1 MASFD
6 AKDLCRRLLQADSEA
21 EVTKLIE
28 SSAIMSEPANWR
40 PLDGRETNFNVTSN
54 QASDGGKA
62 LTELM
67 TNMVDAVL
75 MRHAWEQDVDP
86 RSPDAP
92 QTMYDAVDRLVHNLH
107 GGKLTNLGGNDP
119 WLKDFSAKN
128 LVIGVTGAR
137 SRKDGLPCYVFVDNG
152 EGQRPDNFHRT
163 FLSLSAGTKSSIPFV
178 QGKYNMG
185 SSGVLGYCGRRW
197 YKLIVSRRFDGASP
211 WGWTLVRRRPG
222 GANDMPVAEYLSI
235 ADGSERGA
243 IPTFDQDMLYPFR
256 TGTGKQYAD
265 CALRTGTVIK
275 LYDYNVGAK
284 HSGFRGAREA
294 LNENLVETILP
305 FRILDFR
312 WKPDPARGGD
322 RAEGIDARP
331 FYGMEFLLLRQHKE
345 ELRDEEDE
353 ASPTPA
359 GNVAEGE
366 AVHVG
371 DFSSPEVGKVSVYAI
386 PLRAADQQPE
396 WLRKTNN
403 KVFHAVNGQVQF
415 KQTRG
420 FLSTTCKL
428 PALKD
433 RLVVIVDASAMTFGA
448 HNEIWKGDREHVRET
463 TLGQRYKELV
473 AETIRDSKVLKEL
486 QHKIAQQ
493 ELKKATE
500 VQSNALFQ
508 KLVTADPSLA
518 ALLGNREPLI
528 RMPSTGGGAGGDFGV
543 EEFTGRYSPTFLR
556 TEERK
561 GDSVLEIPLNRTRPL
576 ACRTDAENGYLRR
589 TENRGRVVLKDDKLR
604 SAFSVREHLHDGRLT
619 LFLEPLSEVVEV
631 GREFELTVALV
642 DDAMAEPVVADPVT
656 IRIVAEEADAKKR
669 KPKAKNGAGGAEGG
683 KGTGTGP
690 EAPNVGLP
698 ACILLREHGEEVKG
712 YAVERWPEGFSQS
725 EGGLIEDL
733 GEGEIVYKINYDN
746 AYHLKSRL
754 SRRGQVERDVVTEKY
769 ILGMRVLLLGMEQA
783 FRAVRRA
790 AGDRGQDLEE
800 FAEDIRRLAARG
812 AASTVLTLAEHLPTI
827 VDKSAVTEEDE

>member
-1 MASFD
+1 MAFN
-6 AKDLCRRLLQADSEA
+6 AKDICRRLLEANSE
-21 EVTKLIE
+21 EQVTTIIE
-28 SSAIMSEPANWR
+28 SSAAMAGAANWR
-40 PLDGRETNFNVTSN
+40 PLDGRETNFNITSN

-75 MRHAWEQDVDP
+75 MRHAAERDIDP
-86 RSPDAP
+86 RSPEAP
-92 QTMYDAVDRLVHNLH
+92 QTMYEAVDRLVHNLH
-107 GGKLTNLGGNDP
+107 GGKLTNLGSGDH

-128 LVIGVTGAR
+128 LIIGVTGAR

-152 EGQRPDNFHRT
+152 EGQRPEDFHRT

-197 YKLIVSRRFDGASP
+197 YKLIVSRRYDGKGP
-211 WGWTLVRRRPG
+211 WGWTIVRRRPG
-222 GANDMPVAEYLSI
+222 GPNDMPVAEYFSL
-235 ADGSERGA
+235 ADGTENGT
-243 IPTFDQDMLYPFR
+243 IPTFEQDMLHPFR

-275 LYDYNVGAK
+275 LFDYNVGSK

-312 WKPDPARGGD
+312 WKPDPSRGGD

-345 ELRDEEDE
+345 DLRDDEED
-353 ASPTPA
+353 A
-359 GNVAEGE
+359 GGE
-366 AVHVG
+366 SADDTTIDMDSIHVG
-371 DFSSPEVGKVSVYAI
+371 DFSNPDIGRVSVYGI
-386 PLRAADQQPE
+386 PLRPTDQQPE

-433 RLVVIVDASAMTFGA
+433 RLIVIVDASNMTFGA

-473 AETIRDSKVLKEL
+473 AVTIRESKVLKDL
-486 QHKIAQQ
+486 QHQIAQQ

-518 ALLGNREPLI
+518 ALLSNRMPTI
-528 RMPSTGGGAGGDFGV
+528 RMPSAGGSTGQ
-543 EEFTGRYSPTFLR
+543 ESGTNEFAGKYSPTFLR
-556 TEERK
+556 VEEKLR
-561 GDSVLEIPLNRTRPL
+561 DVALEIPLNRTRPL
-576 ACRTDAENGYLRR
+576 TCRTDAENGYLRR
-589 TENRGRVVLKDDKLR
+589 VENRGRVIFSNENVAA
-604 SAFSVREHLHDGRLT
+604 AFNIREHLHDGRLT
-619 LFLEPLSEVVEV
+619 IFLEPSEEQANV
-631 GREFELTVALV
+631 GDTFDFAISLR
-642 DDAMAEPVVADPVT
+642 DDAMVEPVSTEHITV
-656 IRIVAEEADAKKR
+656 RIVADEADPKKR
-669 KPKAKNGAGGAEGG
+669 KPKDKTGGSGSGG
-683 KGTGTGP
+683 KGAGTGTD
-690 EAPNVGLP
+690 APNVGLP
-698 ACILLREHGEEVKG
+698 ACVLLREHGEDLKG
-712 YAVERWPEGFSQS
+712 YTVERWPAGFTQND
-725 EGGLIEDL
+725 GGVIDDL
-733 GEGEIVYKINYDN
+733 GDGEIVYKINYDN
-746 AYHLKSRL
+746 AYHLKTRYGT
-754 SRRGQVERDVVTEKY
+754 RGQVERDVVTEKY

-783 FRAVRRA
+783 YRAIKAA
-790 AGDRGQDLEE
+790 AGDRGEQLEE
-800 FAEDIRRLAARG
+800 FADDIRRIAARG

-827 VDKSAVTEEDE
+827 VDKSAITEEVE

>member
-1 MASFD
+1 MRD
-6 AKDLCRRLLQADSEA
+6 
-21 EVTKLIE
+21 
-28 SSAIMSEPANWR
+28 PANWR

-75 MRHAWEQDVDP
+75 MRHALERGIDP
-86 RSPDAP
+86 RSSQAP
-92 QTMYDAVDRLVHNLH
+92 QTMYEAVDRLVHNLH
-107 GGKLTNLGGNDP
+107 GGKLTSLGSDDR

-152 EGQRPDNFHRT
+152 EGQRPEDFHRT

-197 YKLIVSRRFDGASP
+197 YKLIVSRRHDGEGP
-211 WGWTLVRRRPG
+211 WGWTIVRRRPG
-222 GANDMPVAEYLSI
+222 GPNDMPVAEYLSI
-235 ADGSERGA
+235 ADGSETGA
-243 IPTFDQDMLYPFR
+243 IPTFEQDMLYPFR

-265 CALRTGTVIK
+265 CMLRTGTVIK
-275 LYDYNVGAK
+275 LFDYNVGSR

-345 ELRDEEDE
+345 DLRDEDDETPGDAED
-353 ASPTPA
+353 
-359 GNVAEGE
+359 GE
-366 AVHVG
+366 QARDGEPVHVG
-371 DFSSPEVGKVSVYAI
+371 DFSNPEIGRVSVYGI
-386 PLRAADQQPE
+386 PLRPTEQQPE

-433 RLVVIVDASAMTFGA
+433 RLIVIVDASAMSFGA

-463 TLGQRYKELV
+463 SLGQRYKELV
-473 AETIRDSKVLKEL
+473 AETIRESKMLKDL
-486 QHKIAQQ
+486 QHQIAQQ
-493 ELKKATE
+493 ELKKATQ

-518 ALLGNREPLI
+518 ALLSNRMPMI
-528 RMPSTGGGAGGDFGV
+528 RMPSAGGGTGQEAGSQ
-543 EEFTGRYSPTFLR
+543 EFTGRYSPTFLR
-556 TEERK
+556 LEEKLR
-561 GDSVLEIPLNRTRPL
+561 DAPLEVPLNRTRPL
-576 ACRTDAENGYLRR
+576 TCRTDAENGYLRR
-589 TENRGRVVLKDDKLR
+589 TENRGRVTISSTDVP
-604 SAFSVREHLHDGRLT
+604 SAFNIREHLHDGRLT
-619 LFLEPLSEVVEV
+619 IFLEPVDEQASV
-631 GREFELTVALV
+631 RDTFEFTISLT
-642 DDAMAEPVVADPVT
+642 DDAMAEPVTTDSITVRIVGDEADPK
-656 IRIVAEEADAKKR
+656 RRRAKE
-669 KPKAKNGAGGAEGG
+669 KPGGSGSGG
-683 KGTGTGP
+683 KGEGTGSD
-690 EAPNVGLP
+690 APTVGLP

-712 YAVERWPEGFSQS
+712 YNVERWPASFTQND
-725 EGGLIEDL
+725 GGLIDDL

-746 AYHLKSRL
+746 AYHLKARFGK
-754 SRRGQVERDVVTEKY
+754 RGQVERDVVTEKY

-783 FRAVRRA
+783 YRAAKLA
-790 AGDRGQDLEE
+790 AGDRGEQLEE
-800 FAEDIRRLAARG
+800 FAEEIRRLAARG

-827 VDKSAVTEEDE
+827 VDKSALTEEVE